1 MTVRT
6 WRIVK
11 HGRVRTAFEGIG
23 SRIAGGRWNS
33 PGRAAV
39 YVASSLPLAALETLV
54 HLPGE
59 ALLSRF
65 VAIPAEFD
73 DSLMTDFSGDLSSS
87 RQSFTHPDETRFYGD
102 QWLERKVSAV
112 LRVPS
117 VLINTESNFVLNPA
131 HPDFARIVIGKPQT
145 FRFDPRF
152 RK

>member
-1 MTVRT
+1 MTIRA

-11 HGRVRTAFEGIG
+11 HEHADTAFDGEG
-23 SRIAGGRWNS
+23 AATFGGRWNS
-33 PGRAAV
+33 IGRAAV

-59 ALLSRF
+59 ALLLRF

-73 DSLMTDFSGDLSSS
+73 DSLVTGFGGNLPGA
-87 RQSFTHPDETRFYGD
+87 RQGFAHPDETRWWGD
-102 QWLERKVSAV
+102 EWLQTKAPVV

-117 VLINTESNFVLNPA
+117 AVIESERNFVLNPE
-131 HPDFARIVIGKPQT
+131 HPDYAKVVIGKPQP
-145 FRFDPRF
+145 FWFDPRL